1 MVRKYA
7 GREAEFQTFSRG
19 PVVGSGG
26 HRLGLPSYNT
36 NCEKKEDLRRF
47 CRVTRKCDTFARR
60 GIHANSIWPQILEGA
75 ARLASPGHATRKV
88 PTHRQ

>member
-26 HRLGLPSYNT
+26 HRLGLSSYNT
-36 NCEKKEDLRRF
+36 NCEKKEDLLRF
-47 CRVTRKCDTFARR
+47 CRVTRKCDTL
-60 GIHANSIWPQILEGA
+60 LEEEF
-75 ARLASPGHATRKV
+75 TRTLSG
-88 PTHRQ
+88 PRS